1 MIRMNCYVDVFEPFQ
16 TTPYTIALKDA
27 SPSEEVTVMVHTGDH
42 FNSCIASPIIAK
54 RSSSLAT
61 DEEHLA
67 DLKKAKSNKKK
78 EQSLLATMA
87 ANPPPPHPRPRPRP
101 RPHHYRHL

>member
-1 MIRMNCYVDVFEPFQ
+1 MIRMDCYVDVFKPFQ
-16 TTPYTIALKDA
+16 TPYTIALKDG

-42 FNSCIASPIIAK
+42 FNSCIASPRIAK

-67 DLKKAKSNKKK
+67 DLKKAKSLNKRK
-78 EQSLLATMA
+78 EAC
-87 ANPPPPHPRPRPRP
+87 
-101 RPHHYRHL
+101 